1 LTNRE
6 GEVADLELELRAT
19 DNGTTVVVRGEID
32 MATAP
37 QLRDLLNRL
46 VHDGGDSIVLEC
58 EHLDF
63 LDSSGIGVLVA
74 TTKRLVD
81 GRTITIEAPQPH
93 VRKVLE
99 LTGVADHITIRP

>member
-1 LTNRE
+1 M
-6 GEVADLELELRAT
+6 ADLELEPRAT
-19 DNGTTVVVRGEID
+19 SDGTVVAVRGEID
-32 MATAP
+32 MATVP
-37 QLRDLLNRL
+37 QLRDLLNHL
-46 VHDGGDSIVLEC
+46 VNDSNESIVLDC

-81 GRTITIEAPQPH
+81 GRTITIDTPQPH

-99 LTGVADHITIRP
+99 LTGVAEHVTIRP

>member
-1 LTNRE
+1 M
-6 GEVADLELELRAT
+6 ADLELEPRPT
-19 DNGTTVVVRGEID
+19 SDGTVVVVRGEID

-46 VHDGGDSIVLEC
+46 VNDSTESIVLEC

-74 TTKRLVD
+74 TTKGLAD
-81 GRTITIEAPQPH
+81 GRTITIDAPQPH

-99 LTGVADHITIRP
+99 LTGVAEHVTIRP